1 MRQIWRMVYDI
12 LIGGGGRRHRTREG
26 GEECVKSVNQK
37 TQIESCFKMP
47 IHYPR
52 YKKSDYE
59 NMDEWKLDNLLHQY
73 GLFFSGNLEKKRA
86 FAITTFLW
94 PNQL

>member
-12 LIGGGGRRHRTREG
+12 LIGGGRHRTHEG
-26 GEECVKSVNQK
+26 GEECREKRESEKKV
-37 TQIESCFKMP
+37 ESCFKMP

-52 YKKSDYE
+52 YKKADYE

-73 GLFFSGNLEKKRA
+73 GLFFSGPLEKKRA